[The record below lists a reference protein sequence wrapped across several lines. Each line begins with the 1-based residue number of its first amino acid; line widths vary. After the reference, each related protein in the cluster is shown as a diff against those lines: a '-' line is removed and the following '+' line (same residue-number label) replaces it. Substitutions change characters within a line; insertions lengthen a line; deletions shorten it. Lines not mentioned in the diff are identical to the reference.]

1 MIASQDQPK
10 KRSSNPPDPSRPG
23 QPARSGRWAVGLYLA
38 CVAACST
45 QTTSTPP
52 GTGGASRN
60 SSGGAIGS
68 GGTPGT
74 GGKANDSGG
83 VSAGGAIGSGGIAS
97 TGGTIATGGSVATGG
112 STMPSD
118 AGDAASTGGSTT
130 GGASGGG
137 TTTSGGVTGSG
148 GKTGT
153 GGTSAFGGS
162 TGTGGGGA
170 SGPQSYTASWTSVDQ
185 HPAAPEWF
193 QDAKFGLW
201 HHWGA
206 FCYPAYGSEWYP
218 RNMFN
223 KGSNEYNHHMSVYG
237 DPLGNWPYSN
247 FLTGAN
253 DKSGKLAKFA
263 PQQVADGGSW
273 DPDAWAQLFADAGA
287 KMAGPVAEHHDG
299 FSLWKS
305 TANEWNAVDKG
316 PNLDLVGILAKAY
329 RAKGMKFMVS
339 THTAYNFTGYY
350 QWAPAQS
357 DPSLKKLYGQL
368 AQSDEETLW
377 LNKEKELIDG
387 YQPDYM
393 WHDFNLAQVSETA
406 RLNYLAYYYNKGVE
420 WGKDV
425 VVSYNDGFAGHAGEI
440 HQEERAGEAGLS
452 ATFWLSEDTLS
463 LTTWGYT
470 EGMAYYSSKSLLHA
484 LIDRVSKNGFLLLNT
499 SPMADGTFPQAQK
512 DILLAMGAWLKVFGE
527 AIYSTRAWVKY
538 GEGPTQMGGG
548 GMGAPVEGKATDIR
562 FTRSKDNKTL
572 YAIGLGWP
580 TGNQM
585 IITTLKSGSFDSSTI
600 QAISFLGGDSCT
612 FTQDSSGLKVSLP
625 ASASNSNGYAVK
637 ITFSGTIPTP
647 K

>member
-1 MIASQDQPK
+1 
-10 KRSSNPPDPSRPG
+10 
-23 QPARSGRWAVGLYLA
+23 
-38 CVAACST
+38 
-45 QTTSTPP
+45 
-52 GTGGASRN
+52 
-60 SSGGAIGS
+60 
-68 GGTPGT
+68 
-74 GGKANDSGG
+74 
-83 VSAGGAIGSGGIAS
+83 
-97 TGGTIATGGSVATGG
+97 
-112 STMPSD
+112 MPSD

>member
-1 MIASQDQPK
+1 M
-10 KRSSNPPDPSRPG
+10 N
-23 QPARSGRWAVGLYLA
+23 
-38 CVAACST
+38 
-45 QTTSTPP
+45 
-52 GTGGASRN
+52 GG
-60 SSGGAIGS
+60 GGS
-68 GGTPGT
+68 
-74 GGKANDSGG
+74 
-83 VSAGGAIGSGGIAS
+83 VSAGGAVGGGGTVS
-97 TGGTIATGGSVATGG
+97 TGGALPTGGAAATGGSAI
-112 STMPSD
+112 PSD
-118 AGDAASTGGSTT
+118 AGSTGGSTVEGAT
-130 GGASGGG
+130 GGASGSGG
-137 TTTSGGVTGSG
+137 TTSGGVTGAG

-153 GGTSAFGGS
+153 GGTSAVGGS
-162 TGTGGGGA
+162 TGTVGGGGA
-170 SGPQSYTASWTSVDQ
+170 SGPQTYTATWASVDQ

-206 FCYPAYGSEWYP
+206 FCYPAFGSEWYP

-223 KGSNEYNHHMSVYG
+223 KGSGEYNHHMSVYG
-237 DPLGNWPYSN
+237 DPLGNWPYDK

-263 PQQVADGGSW
+263 PKQVADGGSW
-273 DPDAWAQLFADAGA
+273 DPDAWAQLFAEAGA

-299 FSLWKS
+299 FSMWKS
-305 TANEWNAVDKG
+305 TCNEWNSVDKG

-357 DPSLKKLYGQL
+357 DASFKKLYGQL
-368 AQSDEETLW
+368 GESAEEALW
-377 LNKEKELIDG
+377 LSKEKELIDG

-393 WHDFNLAQVSETA
+393 WHDFSMGGFSDSNKLA
-406 RLNYLAYYYNKGVE
+406 YLAYYYNKGVE

-425 VVSYNDGFAGHAGEI
+425 VVSYNDGFSGHAGEI

-512 DILLAMGAWLKVFGE
+512 DILLAMGAWLKLFGE

-548 GMGAPVEGKATDIR
+548 GMGAPVEGKATDVR

-585 IITTLKSGSFDSSTI
+585 VITTLKAGSFDVSTI
-600 QAISFLGGDSCT
+600 KDVNFLGGDSCV
-612 FTQDSSGLKVSLP
+612 FSQDSSGLKVSLP
-625 ASASNSNGYAVK
+625 SSLSNSNGYAVK
-637 ITFSGTIPTP
+637 ITFNGTIPTP
-647 K
+647 N